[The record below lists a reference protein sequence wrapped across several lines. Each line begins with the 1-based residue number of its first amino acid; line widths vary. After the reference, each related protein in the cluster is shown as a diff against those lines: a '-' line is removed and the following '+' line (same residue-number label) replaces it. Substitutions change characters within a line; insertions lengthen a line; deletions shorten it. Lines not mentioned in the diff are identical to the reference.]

1 MHHNA
6 CIFFKEILV
15 IIVAFS
21 FFFFKLRKIILA
33 FSPVRDDPTDACSGR
48 KRFFVVVKIIPSCIN
63 KVSFQ
68 EEKDENHSK
77 SLPLQNK

>member
-21 FFFFKLRKIILA
+21 FFFKLRKIILA

>member
-21 FFFFKLRKIILA
+21 FFFKLRKIILA
-33 FSPVRDDPTDACSGR
+33 IFPVRDDPTDACSGR

>member
-21 FFFFKLRKIILA
+21 FFFKLRKIILA
-33 FSPVRDDPTDACSGR
+33 ISPVRDDPTDACSGR

-68 EEKDENHSK
+68 EEKDESHSK